1 MENQL
6 VTSIVILDLSAAF
19 DTVDHNLLLEVL
31 GKRFGIAGTAL
42 EWYRSYLVPRRFRV
56 AIKDK
61 TSKPRQLDY
70 SVPQGGIQGAF
81 LFIAYASTLDQI
93 IDSTQLT
100 LNGFAVDHSVRK
112 AFKPSKLDHKEELD
126 TIVIM
131 EKSMQD
137 IKVWMDQV
145 QLKMNDGKT
154 EFIYFGWPSQLG
166 KCIIDRIN
174 VNGEQVQRTH
184 STKYLGAHL
193 DSRLDF
199 KQHIKTKCKA
209 AMLNLHR
216 IRSARK
222 HLTRTACNKLV
233 VALVL
238 SHLDYTN
245 SLPGGLP
252 KSSINKMQAVQNMA
266 AKVTLGKHKYDRA
279 TSCLFQL
286 HWLPI
291 KFRIDYKIISMV
303 HKSLHGQAPPYLTRL
318 FQYSEQGRK
327 GLRSEKDTTRLLV
340 PCTSKRTFASRSF
353 SVLGLKLWNDLPQ
366 DIRRIDNYARLK
378 KELKTHLFKVAY
390 NV

>member
-1 MENQL
+1 MLGQEKFCEDWKEAIVKPLIKKKELGTQNSTYRLVSNLCFISKIVEKVTLEQFNSYCQDNSLVPEYQSAYRKNHICEKSLVKLVNDIIWNMENQL

-19 DTVDHNLLLEVL
+19 DTVDHNLLLGVL

-61 TSKPRQLDY
+61 MSKPRQLDY
-70 SVPQGGIQGAF
+70 SVPQGSIQGAF

-93 IDSTQLT
+93 IDSTELT
-100 LNGFAVDHSVRK
+100 LNGFVDDHSVRK
-112 AFKPSKLDHKEELD
+112 AFKASKLDHKEELD
-126 TIVIM
+126 TIAIM

-145 QLKMNDGKT
+145 QLKMNESKT
-154 EFIYFGWPSQLG
+154 EFIYFGWPSQLR
-166 KCIIDRIN
+166 KCIIDSIN
-174 VNGEQVQRTH
+174 VNGGQVQRTH

-199 KQHIKTKCKA
+199 KHHIKTKCKA
-209 AMLNLHR
+209 VMLNLHR

-222 HLTRTACNKLV
+222 HLTRTAYNKLV

-245 SLPGGLP
+245 SLLGGLP
-252 KSSINKMQAVQNMA
+252 KSSINKMQAVQNIA
-266 AKVTLGKHKYDRA
+266 AKVTLRKQKYDSA

-286 HWLPI
+286 
-291 KFRIDYKIISMV
+291 Y
-303 HKSLHGQAPPYLTRL
+303 
-318 FQYSEQGRK
+318 
-327 GLRSEKDTTRLLV
+327 
-340 PCTSKRTFASRSF
+340 
-353 SVLGLKLWNDLPQ
+353 
-366 DIRRIDNYARLK
+366 
-378 KELKTHLFKVAY
+378 
-390 NV
+390 